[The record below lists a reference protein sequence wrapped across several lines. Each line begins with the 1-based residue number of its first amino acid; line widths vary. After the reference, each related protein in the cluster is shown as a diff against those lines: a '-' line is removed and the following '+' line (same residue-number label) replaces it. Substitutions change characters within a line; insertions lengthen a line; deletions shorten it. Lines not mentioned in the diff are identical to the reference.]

1 MKILVIG
8 SGGREHAL
16 VWKIAQSPRVK
27 KIFCA
32 PGNAGIGALAA
43 CVAIK
48 PNDIRALCDFAKRE
62 GIDLTVVGP
71 EAPLAAGI
79 VDLFEQEGL
88 KIFGPSQKAAQLEAS
103 KVFSKGV
110 MKDFNVS
117 TAPFAVCATLDQVYT
132 FSAPNN
138 YHVVVKADGLAA
150 GKGVVVCHS
159 QKEVE
164 AAAKSMLEDKVFGD
178 AGESVVVEEIL
189 EGEEASILVLTNGI
203 EALPLASSQDHKR
216 VFDHDEGPNTGGMG
230 AYSPAPVVT
239 PELLDRVMKTIVC
252 PVIDGMRDQGVIYR
266 GVLYA
271 GIMMT
276 KAGPQTLEFNVRF
289 GDPETQAVF
298 PRLES
303 DLVEAMLWTLG
314 TGPAPLLKWSPKASV
329 CVVMASG
336 GYPGLYE
343 NAKVIEGL
351 DKAAQV
357 KDVVVFHAGTKM
369 SSGAGRQGSEVC
381 VTNGGRV
388 LGVTGL
394 GKEAL
399 AAVYRA
405 VAAIRF
411 EGAHFRKDIG
421 WRALG
426 VRPSSQEEFL

>member
-1 MKILVIG
+1 MKILVVG

-32 PGNAGIGALAA
+32 PGNAGIGTLAA

-48 PNDIRALCDFAKRE
+48 PNDIGALCDFAKRE
-62 GIDLTVVGP
+62 RIDLTVVGP

-79 VDLFEQEGL
+79 VDLFEREGL
-88 KIFGPSQKAAQLEAS
+88 KIFGPSRKAAQLEAS

-110 MKDFNVS
+110 MKDFNVA
-117 TAPFAVCATLDQVYT
+117 TAPFAVCATLDEVCA
-132 FSAPNN
+132 FAAPRG
-138 YHVVVKADGLAA
+138 YRVVVKADGLAA
-150 GKGVVVCHS
+150 GKGVVVCRS

-164 AAAKSMLEDKVFGD
+164 AAAKSMLEDKVFGE
-178 AGESVVVEEIL
+178 AGESVVAEEVL

-271 GIMMT
+271 GIMVT
-276 KAGPQTLEFNVRF
+276 KQGPETLEFNVRF
-289 GDPETQAVF
+289 GDPETQAVLA
-298 PRLES
+298 RLES
-303 DLVEAMLWTLG
+303 DLVEAMFWTLG
-314 TGPAPLLKWSPKASV
+314 TGPAPLLKWSPKTSV

-336 GYPGLYE
+336 GYPGIYE

-351 DKAAQV
+351 DKAGQM

-369 SSGAGRQGSEVC
+369 SVDREKKSIVHGPQTTGKI
-381 VTNGGRV
+381 VTDGGRV

-394 GKEAL
+394 GGTVKEA
-399 AAVYRA
+399 AAVAYRA

-421 WRALG
+421 WRALK
-426 VRPSSQEEFL
+426 